1 MNQLQYD
8 NQEAEYTY
16 PSADEMRHQAFAD
29 AHMAAIIDRFDS
41 DSSEVLMILS
51 DALRQMA
58 QGELDSRAANVF
70 HSLLDN
76 TMDMPFVKRHE
87 PFNRFIID
95 TLYAKAVEMAAEE
108 LK

>member
-1 MNQLQYD
+1 MNQFQYD
-8 NQEAEYTY
+8 NQEAEHNCLSPTEVKQQAI
-16 PSADEMRHQAFAD
+16 ADE
-29 AHMAAIIDRFDS
+29 HMSAIVDRYTS

-51 DALRQMA
+51 DKLRLMA
-58 QGELDSRAANVF
+58 HGELDSRAANMF

-87 PFNRFIID
+87 PFNRFVID
-95 TLYAKAVEMAAEE
+95 TLYAKAVYLAAEE